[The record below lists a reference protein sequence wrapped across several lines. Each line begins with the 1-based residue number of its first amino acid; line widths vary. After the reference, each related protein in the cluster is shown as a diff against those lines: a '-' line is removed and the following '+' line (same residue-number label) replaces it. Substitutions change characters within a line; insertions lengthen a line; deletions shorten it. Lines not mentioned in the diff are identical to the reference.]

1 MKKKNLQPVKITK
14 DCIQAEITF
23 DTVAVIRS
31 DHSLW
36 LLHPL
41 TSEMCC
47 KFRKRQ
53 RAGRRPYWDETEFGP
68 QPKFKKLMENVSMI
82 SAAAMTLA
90 VVKTDGTLLVW
101 DRMQSGCEDRPH
113 FVKIADGIKTAE
125 SEDGVLLAIS
135 RAGTLLYWKKQEQNS
150 SCGPPE
156 KLMEHVKQVS
166 AGVGHYAALTEDGSL
181 WMWGKNDCAQL
192 GDGTHTDRH
201 KPQKIMEHVIQISL
215 GARHSA
221 AVDTRHRLW
230 MWGDN
235 TLGQLGTHLPG
246 SRKKPVMV
254 MRNVREVSLGYSHTG
269 VLDQKDQIWMCGFN
283 GKYGALGNTEYR
295 NCRRLRKMKQGG
307 FNVKNLKLQ
316 ADRAVLVSDGG
327 DVFVWG

>member
-14 DCIQAEITF
+14 DCVQAEITF

-31 DHSLW
+31 DYSLC

-53 RAGRRPYWDETEFGP
+53 REGRRPYWDETKFGP

-101 DRMQSGCEDRPH
+101 DRMQSGCEDRPD

-125 SEDGVLLAIS
+125 SGAGVLLALS
-135 RAGTLLYWKKQEQNS
+135 RAGTLLYCKKQEQNS
-150 SCGPPE
+150 DCGPPE

-181 WMWGKNDCAQL
+181 WMWGKMTAPNWATEPTQ
-192 GDGTHTDRH
+192 TDTSPKRSWN
-201 KPQKIMEHVIQISL
+201 M
-215 GARHSA
+215 
-221 AVDTRHRLW
+221 
-230 MWGDN
+230 
-235 TLGQLGTHLPG
+235 
-246 SRKKPVMV
+246 
-254 MRNVREVSLGYSHTG
+254 
-269 VLDQKDQIWMCGFN
+269 
-283 GKYGALGNTEYR
+283 
-295 NCRRLRKMKQGG
+295 
-307 FNVKNLKLQ
+307 
-316 ADRAVLVSDGG
+316 
-327 DVFVWG
+327 

>member
-14 DCIQAEITF
+14 DCVQAEITF

-31 DHSLW
+31 DHSLC

-53 RAGRRPYWDETEFGP
+53 REGRRPYWDETKFGS

-82 SAAAMTLA
+82 SAVAMTLA

-101 DRMQSGCEDRPH
+101 DRMQSSCEDRPH

-150 SCGPPE
+150 SYGPPE

-181 WMWGKNDCAQL
+181 WMWGKNDCASWV
-192 GDGTHTDRH
+192 TE
-201 KPQKIMEHVIQISL
+201 P
-215 GARHSA
+215 
-221 AVDTRHRLW
+221 HRQ
-230 MWGDN
+230 
-235 TLGQLGTHLPG
+235 T
-246 SRKKPVMV
+246 
-254 MRNVREVSLGYSHTG
+254 
-269 VLDQKDQIWMCGFN
+269 
-283 GKYGALGNTEYR
+283 
-295 NCRRLRKMKQGG
+295 
-307 FNVKNLKLQ
+307 
-316 ADRAVLVSDGG
+316 
-327 DVFVWG
+327 

>member
-14 DCIQAEITF
+14 DCVQAEITF

-36 LLHPL
+36 MLHPL

-53 RAGRRPYWDETEFGP
+53 REGRRPYWDETEFGP

-125 SEDGVLLAIS
+125 SGDGVLLAIS

-150 SCGPPE
+150 FCGPPE

-201 KPQKIMEHVIQISL
+201 KPKRCWRNSGYAH
-215 GARHSA
+215 
-221 AVDTRHRLW
+221 
-230 MWGDN
+230 
-235 TLGQLGTHLPG
+235 G
-246 SRKKPVMV
+246 SKGC
-254 MRNVREVSLGYSHTG
+254 SI
-269 VLDQKDQIWMCGFN
+269 D
-283 GKYGALGNTEYR
+283 
-295 NCRRLRKMKQGG
+295 
-307 FNVKNLKLQ
+307 
-316 ADRAVLVSDGG
+316 
-327 DVFVWG
+327 